1 MNEVKNIFQLLL
13 EVQKEAIAPREISG
27 KFGMGR
33 SAEQILEAYK
43 PVCNR
48 HGLYLNTSDQVVQV
62 GGRNYIKATATVVNI
77 DSPEETY
84 SASAVAWEGEIPI
97 SNSGNDILDAS
108 QVSGKTSSYAKKYA
122 LQNLFAIDDTKD
134 ADSQDHASHVADA
147 APRYN
152 NNEAPKS
159 EKAKAYLD
167 SLKQQ
172 IAMTLNT
179 AALSTVGEQK
189 KFISDL
195 LGKET
200 ITTIDEA
207 KEILNEA
214 QALNDNTNTHDEY
227 AENAWEA

>member
-1 MNEVKNIFQLLL
+1 MSEVKNIFQLLL

-48 HGLYLNTSDQVVQV
+48 HGLYLNTSDQVAQV

-159 EKAKAYLD
+159 DKAKEYLA

-172 IAMTLNT
+172 IKGNFNT
-179 AALSTVGEQK
+179 AGLVEPEEQI
-189 KFISDL
+189 KFIADL
-195 LGKET
+195 IGKT
-200 ITTIDEA
+200 TVDTIDEA

-214 QALNDNTNTHDEY
+214 QSLNAGVDY
-227 AENAWEA
+227 ANG